1 MAGKE
6 ASVHSGNDNQ
16 AGKRIDL
23 TLIRDL
29 AYADQSEAQ
38 KLDIYMPSRVTGPRP
53 VILWIHP
60 GGFCE
65 GDKGGNSNMAL
76 ARVNM
81 LELVLPMLER
91 GYSVVSTN
99 YRFSQEAIFPA
110 LIFDVKAAVRWI
122 RANAAKYHFNP
133 DKIAAWGSS
142 SGGYLA
148 AMLATTGGV
157 KELED
162 LSMGNADQS
171 SRVVAAVDWYGPTD
185 FLMMDP
191 HHLEIGQEAHVHEA
205 SSHESLLMGA
215 PLLTIIEKCKTATP
229 MTYVSKDSTPIYI
242 TQGKG
247 DPTIPYPQSITLAEK
262 MAAAIGKEHV
272 VLKLVE
278 KVGHADEVFFKLD
291 HINKVID
298 FLDKYMK

>member
-1 MAGKE
+1 MTSSAPSATGSPAPLAE
-6 ASVHSGNDNQ
+6 
-16 AGKRIDL
+16 RLDL
-23 TLIRDL
+23 TVIRNVP
-29 AYADQSEAQ
+29 YATASPAQ
-38 KLDIYMPSRVTGPRP
+38 KLDLYLPCPNSGPRP

-60 GGFCE
+60 GGFIT
-65 GDKGGNSNMAL
+65 GDKGGNCEMAL

-81 LELVLPMLER
+81 IELVRPMLER
-91 GYSVVSTN
+91 GYSVVSIN
-99 YRFSQEAIFPA
+99 YRLSEEAIFPA
-110 LIFDVKAAVRWI
+110 LIFDIKAAVRWV
-122 RANAAKYHFNP
+122 RANAARYGFDP

-157 KELED
+157 AELED
-162 LSMGNADQS
+162 LSLGNADQS
-171 SRVVAAVDWYGPTD
+171 SRVVAAVDFYGPTD

-215 PLLTIIEKCKTATP
+215 ALPTIVEKCKLATP
-229 MTYVSKDSTPIYI
+229 MTHVSRDSAPIYI

-247 DPTIPYPQSITLAEK
+247 DPTIPYPQSIALAEK

-278 KVGHADEVFFKLD
+278 KVGHADAVFFEEAHL
-291 HINKVID
+291 HRVLD
-298 FLDKYMK
+298 FLDRYMK